1 MRGGKKRGRAAVAR
15 RGVSAHAWH
24 TGCTSGLANKEPR
37 YEAALVCRRDDLFI
51 SNVAFANTRI
61 CVSVQQKS
69 WYKPVAPP
77 APPQPAATPPA
88 PPVIEPAP
96 SPRCEET
103 DMPFG
108 GPTPQGWTVT
118 MPPQVPPPGE
128 QPVRRARPPSNP
140 HELDPTQYLRRLLE
154 YEVTHEPGF
163 AAVDDR
169 CEQRITVEL
178 YPLESGWT
186 VFARYTGTEREE
198 KIDHAEVDE
207 FAELAQRIAFALL
220 RNKSITHTITR
231 ENVLRADSEQ
241 NLRTINGTGH
251 FLFGMGTAIRFAEL
265 PTQHGAGNA
274 AQPEWRFI
282 TPVSIQI
289 GYRRKLRAWG
299 LDAFARLNLGTEN
312 TGVHSNDL
320 GGNVD
325 YSKSGLTGLHFLHY
339 TDAPG
344 INSFY
349 FGGGAAF
356 GIAQFEV
363 DPPDRHA
370 HRQPD
375 ARLADRRRP
384 EHRPPRR
391 LRVPARQLGS
401 LLRAAR
407 GERARVRHE
416 HRERLRKHRHLDARP
431 DRPDR
436 RDFLMSTRRGV
447 LGLLAGALLMMVA
460 AGPAAAQ
467 MRTCVRVEAGKTDP
481 QALTKLVKSE
491 LDRHATHRAADE
503 DCQGNLTV
511 ELLDLGGGERWVTGR
526 INTQVPFREKVGADG
541 IGPAVQRL
549 LAVVLNNDPL
559 ILRAPNRTPGS
570 GARAARSNGAA

>member
-1 MRGGKKRGRAAVAR
+1 MKLLWFAAA
-15 RGVSAHAWH
+15 
-24 TGCTSGLANKEPR
+24 TT
-37 YEAALVCRRDDLFI
+37 LFV
-51 SNVAFANTRI
+51 SNVALANTRI

-77 APPQPAATPPA
+77 QPPAATPPA

-96 SPRCEET
+96 TPPPGAARANPRDNEA
-103 DMPFG
+103 PFG
-108 GPTPQGWTVT
+108 GPAPMAGWPPQG
-118 MPPQVPPPGE
+118 PPQPTEP
-128 QPVRRARPPSNP
+128 PVRRMRPPANP
-140 HELDPTQYLRRLLE
+140 HEIDPTQHLRRLLE

-163 AAVDDR
+163 AAVEDR

-178 YPLESGWT
+178 YQLESGWT
-186 VFARYTGTEREE
+186 VFARYSGTEREE
-198 KIDHAEVDE
+198 KVDHAELDE

-251 FLFGMGTAIRFAEL
+251 LLFGMGTAMRVAKL

-274 AQPEWRFI
+274 ADPELRFI

-356 GIAQFEV
+356 EIAQFEV
-363 DPPDRHA
+363 I
-370 HRQPD
+370 
-375 ARLADRRRP
+375 RP
-384 EHRPPRR
+384 IATRTASQTRD
-391 LRVPARQLGS
+391 S
-401 LLRAAR
+401 LIGGGLNIDLLVGYEFLRASSVHFYGQLEANAPAYFMNTANDS
-407 GERARVRHE
+407 GSIDTWMPGLTAQI
-416 HRERLRKHRHLDARP
+416 
-431 DRPDR
+431 
-436 RDFLMSTRRGV
+436 GV
-447 LGLLAGALLMMVA
+447 
-460 AGPAAAQ
+460 
-467 MRTCVRVEAGKTDP
+467 
-481 QALTKLVKSE
+481 
-491 LDRHATHRAADE
+491 
-503 DCQGNLTV
+503 
-511 ELLDLGGGERWVTGR
+511 
-526 INTQVPFREKVGADG
+526 IF
-541 IGPAVQRL
+541 
-549 LAVVLNNDPL
+549 
-559 ILRAPNRTPGS
+559 
-570 GARAARSNGAA
+570 